1 MTKILFWH
9 LEIYTFVAN
18 TQKKFVASKQIKFSD
33 EALALAHKIMKR
45 YPEGKQK
52 SAILPILHIAQTEF
66 DGWLSVPVMDYV
78 AMLLKI
84 QPIEVYEVASF
95 YSMFN
100 LKPVGKCVIEV
111 CRTGPCW
118 LMGAEDMVKF
128 IEKKLGIKEGQTTPD
143 GMFTLKTVEC
153 LASCGTAP
161 MMQVGETY
169 HENLTFEKC
178 DNILDE
184 YQKKGEQIS
193 HWRKERIKNHSD
205 IHQ

>member
-1 MTKILFWH
+1 MLKDKS
-9 LEIYTFVAN
+9 EV
-18 TQKKFVASKQIKFSD
+18 VFSD
-33 EALALAHKIMKR
+33 DASALIQRIIRR

-52 SAILPILHIAQTEF
+52 SAILPLLHIAQAEF
-66 DGWLSVPVMDYV
+66 EGWLSAPVMDKV
-78 AMLLKI
+78 AELLNI

-118 LMGAEDMVKF
+118 LMGAEDIVKF
-128 IEKKLGIKEGQTTPD
+128 IEKKLNIKEGQTSSD

-161 MMQVGETY
+161 MMQVGQTY
-169 HENLTFEKC
+169 HENLTCEKVE
-178 DNILDE
+178 DILSD
-184 YQKKGEQIS
+184 YKNNSHGHIS
-193 HWRKERIKNHSD
+193 HWTKDKIKA
-205 IHQ
+205 

>member
-1 MTKILFWH
+1 MSSNIT
-9 LEIYTFVAN
+9 
-18 TQKKFVASKQIKFSD
+18 QIKFSD
-33 EALALAHKIMKR
+33 DALAMAHKIMAR

-52 SAILPILHIAQTEF
+52 SAILPILHIAQAEF
-66 DGWLSVPVMDYV
+66 EGWLSPPVMDYV
-78 AMLLKI
+78 ASVLKI

-118 LMGAEDMVKF
+118 LLGAEDIVKYM
-128 IEKKLGIKEGQTTPD
+128 EKKLNIKVGETTSD

-161 MMQVGETY
+161 MMQIGEKY
-169 HENLTFEKC
+169 HENLTCEKV
-178 DNILDE
+178 DHLLDE
-184 YQKKGEQIS
+184 YKSNTKEHIS
-193 HWRKERIKNHSD
+193 HWAKDKLQSS
-205 IHQ
+205 